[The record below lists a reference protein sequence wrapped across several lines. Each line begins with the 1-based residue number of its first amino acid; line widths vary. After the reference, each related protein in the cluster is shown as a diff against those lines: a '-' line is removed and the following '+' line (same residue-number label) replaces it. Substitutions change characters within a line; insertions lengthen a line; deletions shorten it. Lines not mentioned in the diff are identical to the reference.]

1 MKNETS
7 TTHELGNNANLLLS
21 AVLRPEYATEALLFL
36 KNGQTI
42 EVQNDNVGKLIKFAH
57 QRENDFAYLIT
68 RNKLNSGWT
77 VIQNSR

>member
-1 MKNETS
+1 MKNEKS
-7 TTHELGNNANLLLS
+7 KTTELGNNANLLLS
-21 AVLRPEYATEALLFL
+21 AVIRPEYATEALSFL

-57 QRENDFAYLIT
+57 QRENDFAYSI
-68 RNKLNSGWT
+68 NKDKLNKGWS